1 MRLRHLSILFAAMA
15 LSACGGA
22 QDAAPST
29 EAEASQQTP
38 AADIAVEG
46 PERRILAFGDS
57 LFAGYGLEENEGYP
71 EQLEDA
77 LRKDGINAATA
88 AFSSAT
94 LAQTPRIRS
103 TSLKRGVCVQPST
116 GWTVHT
122 AHTAPPPPLVPSKER
137 CAGLTLHT
145 RHTSLCSFARSS
157 VLRLVQPA
165 FSPRRARHMDGLLKS
180 SVRQLRWVGRCVCA

>member
-38 AADIAVEG
+38 TADIAVEG

-71 EQLEDA
+71 EQLEDGGVLIVGA
-77 LRKDGINAATA
+77 GSSGSQIADELLRSGRRTWLSIGPRG
-88 AFSSAT
+88 SSMMVFLLT
-94 LAQTPRIRS
+94 NSMGFLCQFWKVGWPM
-103 TSLKRGVCVQPST
+103 RGQNP
-116 GWTVHT
+116 
-122 AHTAPPPPLVPSKER
+122 
-137 CAGLTLHT
+137 
-145 RHTSLCSFARSS
+145 
-157 VLRLVQPA
+157 
-165 FSPRRARHMDGLLKS
+165 D
-180 SVRQLRWVGRCVCA
+180 